1 VAGEDV
7 QETHNGRRSRLLRA
21 TDGADPRL
29 TQGAFLVPVAAL
41 FGLIALVTPE
51 RLGRPEVVLAAGLVL
66 AASALAFLRGPAGRA
81 GWPVLLAVPAL
92 DLAAVGLLRL
102 LPSAGAVA
110 ALVVFP
116 SILLGLALG
125 RLGVAL
131 AALGSVVALTIPGF
145 GLYGFGLEGWTRGV
159 VLPIIA
165 GMAAMSTSATAGAWA
180 RQREQLQ
187 RQGADLER
195 LLREMTQHRKLT
207 DAIVNTVD
215 VGLLAIGRDGAYN
228 SMNPRHAEFMRIG
241 YPAGHSGQAGAIGY
255 AYTADQSAML
265 EPEDMPAVRAARGET
280 IADFTMWIG
289 KEPAERLALSVS
301 ARPMYDESGELDG
314 AVLAYKDITDLM
326 HALQVRDEF
335 VASVSHELR
344 TPLTSIL
351 GYTDLVLEEPE
362 LPGHVRQHLAVVRR
376 NADRL
381 QLLVSDLLSTAQIEA
396 RTLRMLPEPTDLG
409 ALLRQC
415 MASAASRADAAEV
428 RLQTHVAPTPPVLVD
443 PSRLAQVLDNLLSN
457 AVKYT
462 PAGGEVH
469 VSLGLEDTEV
479 VLEVADSG
487 IGIGEADLDQVFTK
501 FFRASTAESRAI
513 PGVGLGLVITKAIVE
528 AHGGT
533 IEIDSAEGVG
543 TTVRVRLPVTRA

>member
-7 QETHNGRRSRLLRA
+7 QETHDGRRSRLPQQRQA
-21 TDGADPRL
+21 ADPRL

-41 FGLIALVTPE
+41 FGLIALVSPGQ
-51 RLGRPEVVLAAGLVL
+51 LGRPAVVLAAVLVL
-66 AASALAFLRGPAGRA
+66 GASALAFLARPTGRV
-81 GWPVLLAVPAL
+81 GWLVLLTVPAL

-131 AALGSVVALTIPGF
+131 ATLGSVVALTIPGF

-195 LLREMTQHRKLT
+195 VLREMTQHRNLT

-241 YPAGHSGQAGAIGY
+241 YPEGHSGQAGAIGY

-280 IADFTMWIG
+280 VAGFTMWIG
-289 KEPAERLALSVS
+289 KEPADRLALSVS
-301 ARPMYDESGELDG
+301 ARPVYDETGELDG

-351 GYTDLVLEEPE
+351 GYTDLVLEDPD
-362 LPGHVRQHLAVVRR
+362 LPGHAQQHLAVVRR

-381 QLLVSDLLSTAQIEA
+381 QLLVSDLLSTAQVES
-396 RTLRMLPEPTDLG
+396 RTMRMNPEPTDLG
-409 ALLRQC
+409 ALVRQC
-415 MASAASRADAAEV
+415 VASAESRAGAAQV
-428 RLQTHVAPTPPVLVD
+428 RLHTDVGVTPVVLVD
-443 PSRLAQVLDNLLSN
+443 PSRIAQVVDNLLSN
-457 AVKYT
+457 GVKYT
-462 PAGGEVH
+462 LGGGDVH
-469 VSLGLEDTEV
+469 VTLRLEGAEV
-479 VLEVADSG
+479 VLAVADSG
-487 IGIGEADLDQVFTK
+487 IGIAEADLDQVFTK
-501 FFRASTAESRAI
+501 FFRAGTAEGRAI
-513 PGVGLGLVITKAIVE
+513 PGVGLGLVITQAIVE

-533 IEIDSAEGVG
+533 IEMDSAEGVG
-543 TTVRVRLPVTRA
+543 TTVRVRLPATQA